1 MSAHPLLTVDD
12 VAARL
17 GLSVNYVYRL
27 FEANEIA
34 VTRLGRKVRCTE
46 ESLAAF
52 IASRTAPPRRSRKGA
67 AA

>member
-1 MSAHPLLTVDD
+1 MSGEPLLTAAD

-17 GLSVNYVYRL
+17 GVSEQHAALLLRRGDIGATRIGRL
-27 FEANEIA
+27 
-34 VTRLGRKVRCTE
+34 VRCSE
-46 ESLAAF
+46 QSLAEF